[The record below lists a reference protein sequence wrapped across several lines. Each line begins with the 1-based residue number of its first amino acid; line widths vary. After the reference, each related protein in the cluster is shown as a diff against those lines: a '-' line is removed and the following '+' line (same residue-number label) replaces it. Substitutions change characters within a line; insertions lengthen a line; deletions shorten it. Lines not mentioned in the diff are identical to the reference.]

1 MKQRMACLLIGI
13 LMGAVLLG
21 GNTSQAAESFFKAFP
36 RLPYLLSGRPAD

>member
-21 GNTSQAAESFFKAFP
+21 GQSIPQY
-36 RLPYLLSGRPAD
+36 PYILSGRPAD